1 MTGSAAERKWAMG
14 VLACADAP
22 ALSALWA
29 SWPAKPAFDWLRKPE
44 SGLVMVRGRM
54 GGEGASFNL
63 GEMTVTRCALRL
75 ADGTLGQ
82 ACVQGRSPR
91 KAEVSALVDALY
103 QRADDR
109 AAVRR
114 NILEPLERQRAEAR
128 AQAAAETAATRVEFF
143 TSVRGDN
150 A

>member
-1 MTGSAAERKWAMG
+1 MTVTADDRKWAMG
-14 VLACADAP
+14 VLACADA
-22 ALSALWA
+22 AAVSALWA
-29 SWPAKPAFDWLRKPE
+29 AWPGKPAFDWLRKPE

-54 GGEGASFNL
+54 GGEGAPFNL

-82 ACVQGRSPR
+82 ACVQGRSVR

-103 QRADDR
+103 QRANDR

-114 NILEPLERQRAEAR
+114 DILEPLERQRHEAR
-128 AQAAAETAATRVEFF
+128 AQTAAETAATRVEFF
-143 TSVRGDN
+143 TSVRGEN